1 MWKYGLSLS
10 ISRKLMNQNFGAKG
24 FFKISLGILSVFAI
38 MGFSHGQGIDSAVV
52 VSEIHYH
59 PVAQGDA
66 EWVELHCISGV
77 NVDLSGWSLGGGI
90 HYQFP
95 EGTVITGRGY
105 LVVSANQGA
114 TSLAGVTSLAPF
126 TGQLSNSGD
135 EIQVIN
141 RTGRIM
147 DDVQYSDD
155 GNGWPDA
162 ADGSGATL
170 SKRDVNSADPTAA
183 NWTGSVSTGGT
194 PGRANFSSPAQQPD
208 ANPTIVLNEISAGG
222 SGFKLEL
229 ANLTNAS
236 IDLTGMI
243 IKSSAGVSYTLPAQ
257 SLGANGFLALT
268 AATLGFTPVSGDKL
282 FLFKANGTDVLDS
295 RKVTGKLRGRSLG
308 RWLFP
313 SSATFGSANAFSFN
327 TAIVIN
333 EIMYHPRPLSQSPFT
348 QSTEQWVELYN
359 RSAGSVDLSNWKLA
373 GGISFKFPSGTSIP
387 AGGYLVVSNNFSA
400 LQLKWPAVASKI
412 IGNFTGKI
420 SHKGDQVELDDASNN
435 PVNTVTFSDGGRW
448 AEVADGGGPSL
459 ELRDPRA
466 DNSTP
471 EAWGASNES
480 ARGSWQ
486 TFTWQGTATNLN
498 GDPTQWNEFIFG
510 LLDAGTYLVDDV
522 SVIEDNSGSSR
533 QVIQSGDFESGLGTW
548 RCLGTQGHASIIND
562 PSGSGKVLQVI
573 STGGTEHMHNHVET
587 TLKSAGSYVAINGA
601 LTYHVSFRARWVSGS
616 NLLNTRLY
624 FNRLA
629 QTVTLPVADGGGTPG
644 ASNSDAVANLGPTYT
659 TLTHSPAV
667 PAAGQPATVSVAASD
682 PDNIASLTLFYSI
695 NGGGFSSTAM
705 TLQNGTY
712 SGAIPGQSSGTKVR
726 FYVQA
731 TDVLGASSF
740 FPGGGPNS
748 HAIIPW
754 NDGQALLSV
763 NGVNPTNLRIV
774 MTPVDTTTLYTTT
787 NVMSNDPIGCTVIL
801 DESTIFYDCG
811 IHMKGSERG
820 RDQDT
825 RVSFVLSF
833 PSSQKLYGAHKSA
846 GIDRSGG
853 GNVTSQKEILIKHG
867 ITHAGN
873 IPGGESDLC
882 HVIAPL
888 SKHTGP
894 AILTKEEYD
903 SAYLDNQYASGSDG
917 RMFKYELI
925 YYPLTTSGGGVE
937 NLKLPEPD
945 NVVGVGV
952 NGLGTGKELYRW
964 HWLIEN
970 NQDADDYSGLITV
983 LNAFGRGADA
993 QYFTDTTNFLDVTE
1007 WLRCYAVE
1015 NLFGIGD
1022 NYGGDGSQHNLI
1034 LYNRPS
1040 DGRWLFMPHDMD
1052 FMFNNSSTGGL
1063 VNNSDLN
1070 KLLGKP
1076 ANARLYYGYL
1086 RELCFSTYNTAYLQ
1100 PWAVHYSKF
1109 LNEDLTQTMS
1119 YVSTRNSTVLNAVN
1133 SAIPPVSF
1141 NITTANNTS
1150 FPGSFATIT
1159 GTGWID
1165 INSFQLVGAADPLT
1179 ATWTS
1184 TTAWQIQLP
1193 IVQGSNSFTINAYDS
1208 QGALIGSKTV
1218 TVIGTGPLVPAAAG
1232 NLVISE
1238 LMYHPTDPTSAES
1251 TAGYASSD
1259 DFEFIELQNISSSTL
1274 DLTGVAFTVGIDYAF
1289 PSGTQLA
1296 PGGRLIVTNNR
1307 SGFLSRYGNSLPVA
1321 TGQYGPT
1328 TKLSN
1333 SGEEV
1338 VLTDAAGRDIVRFT
1352 YSDTAPWP
1360 ADADGLGYS
1369 LVLINSTGN
1378 PDPTVVANW
1387 RLSVGLG
1394 GNPGTTD
1401 ATHFTGNPTGD
1412 DDHNGISN
1420 FTQYT
1425 LAGSAPYIGPQTL
1438 ISGGNLVYQYHI
1450 NLAADDV
1457 IRNVQTSTDLVNW
1470 TVLPGTYA
1478 VTSQAATGNGTAG
1491 ITLTGPAV
1499 TEARRFFRLVLTP
1512 RP

>member
-1 MWKYGLSLS
+1 MENQRSNLALYKLRNQTLSTKHFL
-10 ISRKLMNQNFGAKG
+10 KVLLG
-24 FFKISLGILSVFAI
+24 FFLSAFA
-38 MGFSHGQGIDSAVV
+38 MMNFLYANGIDSVVV

-59 PVAQGDA
+59 PVAVGDG
-66 EWVELHCISGV
+66 EWVELHCLSGV

-114 TSLAGVTSLAPF
+114 TSLAGVTSIGPF

-135 EIQVIN
+135 EVQVIN
-141 RTGRIM
+141 RSGRVM
-147 DDVQYSDD
+147 DDVTYSDD

-162 ADGSGATL
+162 AGGSGATL
-170 SKRDVNSADPTAA
+170 SKRDVNSADPSVA
-183 NWTGSVSTGGT
+183 NWTWSVSTGGT
-194 PGRANFSSPAQQPD
+194 PGRANFSSPSQQPD
-208 ANPTIVLNEISAGG
+208 VNPTIVFNEISPGG

-268 AATLGFTPVSGDKL
+268 AATLGFTPISGDKL

-295 RKVTGKLRGRSLG
+295 RQVTGKLRGRSQG

-313 SSATFGSANAFSFN
+313 ASATFGSANNFNFN

-348 QSTEQWVELYN
+348 ESTEQWVELYN
-359 RSAGSVDLSNWKLA
+359 RSGSSVDMSSWKLA

-387 AGGYLVVSNNFSA
+387 AGGYLVVSNNSSA

-412 IGNFTGKI
+412 IGNFTGSL

-435 PVNTVTFSDGGRW
+435 PVNIVNFSDGGRW
-448 AEVADGGGPSL
+448 AEAADGGGSSL

-466 DNSTP
+466 DNTTP

-498 GDPTQWNEFIFG
+498 NDPTQWNEFDFG
-510 LLDAGTYLVDDV
+510 LLDNGTYLIDDI
-522 SVIEDNSGSSR
+522 SVLENNSGSNR

-587 TLKSAGSYVAINGA
+587 TLKSAGSYITINSA
-601 LTYHVSFRARWVSGS
+601 NTYTISFRARWVSGS

-629 QTVTLPVADGGGTPG
+629 QTVVLPVADGGGTPG
-644 ASNSDAVANLGPTYT
+644 APNSDAVVNLGPTYT

-667 PAAGQPATVSVAASD
+667 PAAGQPATVSVVASD
-682 PDNIASLTLFYSI
+682 PDNIASVTLFYSV
-695 NGGGFSSTAM
+695 NGGTFTSTTM
-705 TLQNGTY
+705 TLQNGSY
-712 SGAIPGQSSGTKVR
+712 SGVVPGQASGAKVQ

-731 TDVLGASSF
+731 TDALGASSF
-740 FPGGGPNS
+740 FPAGGPS
-748 HAIIPW
+748 SRAIIPW

-763 NGVNPTNLRIV
+763 NGVNPTNIRIV
-774 MTPVDTTTLYTTT
+774 MTPADVTTLYTTT
-787 NVMSNDPIGCTVIL
+787 NVMSNDPIGCTIIL
-801 DESTIFYDCG
+801 DESTIFYNCG
-811 IHMKGSERG
+811 IHLKGSERG

-825 RVSFVLSF
+825 RVSFTVSF
-833 PSSQKLYGAHKSA
+833 PSSQKLYGVNKSA
-846 GIDRSGG
+846 EMDRSGG
-853 GNVTSQKEILIKHG
+853 GNVTSQKEILIKHA

-925 YYPLTTSGGGVE
+925 YHPTTTSGGGVE

-945 NVVGVGV
+945 DVVGVGV
-952 NGLGTGKELYRW
+952 NGLGVGKELYRW
-964 HWLIEN
+964 HFLNEN
-970 NQDADDYSGLITV
+970 NEDADDYSGLMTM
-983 LNAFGRGADA
+983 LNAFGRSPDT
-993 QYFTDTTNFLDVTE
+993 QYFTDTTNMLDVPE
-1007 WLRCYAVE
+1007 WLRCFAIE
-1015 NLFGIGD
+1015 SLFGIGD

-1040 DGRWLFMPHDMD
+1040 DSRWLFMPHDMD
-1052 FMFNNSSTGGL
+1052 FIFNNNSSGG
-1063 VNNSDLN
+1063 VIVNSDLS

-1086 RELCFSTYNTAYLQ
+1086 RELCLSTYNTTYLQ
-1100 PWAVHYSKF
+1100 PWAAHYTKF

-1119 YVSTRNSTVLNAVN
+1119 YVSTRNSTVLNTVN
-1133 SAIPPVSF
+1133 TAIPPVSF

-1165 INSFQLVGAADPLT
+1165 INSFQLAGAVDPLT
-1179 ATWTS
+1179 ATWNT

-1238 LMYHPTDPTSAES
+1238 FMYHPSDPTSAEV
-1251 TAGYASSD
+1251 TAGYTDGD
-1259 DFEFIELQNISSSTL
+1259 DFEFVELQNISSSTL
-1274 DLTGVAFTVGIDYAF
+1274 DLTGVAFTVGINYTFA
-1289 PSGTQLA
+1289 SGTQLA
-1296 PGGRLIVTNNR
+1296 PGGRLLVTNNR
-1307 SGFLSRYGNSLPVA
+1307 PGFLFRYGNSLPVA
-1321 TGQYGPT
+1321 AGQYGPA

-1333 SGEEV
+1333 SGEEI

-1352 YSDTAPWP
+1352 YSDSAPWP
-1360 ADADGLGYS
+1360 VDADGMGYS
-1369 LVLINSTGN
+1369 LVLINPTSN
-1378 PDPTVVANW
+1378 PDPTVVSNW

-1412 DDHNGISN
+1412 DDHNGIPN
-1420 FTQYT
+1420 FLQYA
-1425 LAGSAPYIGPQTL
+1425 LAGSTPYVIPQTL
-1438 ISGGNLVYQYHI
+1438 ISGGHLVYQYHM

-1457 IRNVQTSTDLVNW
+1457 IINAQTSTDLVNW
-1470 TVLPGTYA
+1470 VALPGTYTMTGEDA
-1478 VTSQAATGNGTAG
+1478 VGNGTAL

-1499 TEARRFFRLVLTP
+1499 TEPRRYFRLILTL